1 MPLQS
6 AIEEDAMNPNPRVPK
21 AVLVAAAVVLA
32 ALAAALAARPT
43 QDTSA
48 HDFQALPHAVKS
60 AADLFPPGR

>member
-1 MPLQS
+1 
-6 AIEEDAMNPNPRVPK
+6 MNPNPRVPK